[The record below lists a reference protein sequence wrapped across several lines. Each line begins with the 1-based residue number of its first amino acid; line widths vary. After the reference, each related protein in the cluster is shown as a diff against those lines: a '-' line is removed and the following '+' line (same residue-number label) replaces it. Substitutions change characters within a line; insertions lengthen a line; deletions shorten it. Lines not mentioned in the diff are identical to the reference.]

1 MADFK
6 MKLPGITDKDLENS
20 LDKLIEK
27 ATTAKKETEQ
37 LVNSGEK
44 AIKSLE
50 NTATAVSSTIEK
62 AVRKTTSE
70 ATKAV
75 DLTIKQLKRLNN
87 MKIGVKDGKSM
98 MSYSRAYSQLFGEKE
113 IKALEANEKKYNR
126 TLELAKKSINDY
138 REFVEKTQNEFE
150 KYDGSGSTEPLVKGL
165 YDEKAVEEITN
176 KYIEKLK
183 ESNVKVTKIK
193 NDIIYREKAYSAY
206 KTLQTEGTKIG
217 TPKTIED
224 MKSLLE
230 IMSKQVILVRKI
242 KSLTDN
248 IGYSDKK
255 YDDMKLLD
263 VEQNIRQFFTKASGN
278 EYINKFFKDLV
289 DTVETEYNSFNE
301 KIQKVAT
308 ERDFSG
314 FMEVPVKEIKK
325 GFDESLKLAESY
337 VKKLNKLTT
346 NSFTGKGRN
355 AFYNL
360 NKIPDSNISEES
372 KWSLVGQ
379 MSSLLAQGGNV
390 NKESGGYQYYEKL
403 LAESE
408 EFANF
413 AAEVTRQVKANMES
427 GWKEL
432 EKIAVPEGV
441 QNPVVVEKE
450 QTDAIRETTDALEKK
465 ADAQREVNE
474 VESIYARAQKIR
486 NEGNVTDYDGN
497 DWNYSKTMLYK
508 YYDGIIELQSKISKT
523 TDAHILDDLNK
534 DLDESKVEFVALYD
548 TIDAFFEGKLNSRS
562 IKANVRNLF
571 NQLAP
576 QSDIDAYIK
585 MITSS
590 DNTHPVI
597 QTPQIDNATSKV
609 DSNNRANPDINS
621 LPLFN
626 EESTGQLAMQI
637 EGVTEASWDLGKAEK
652 SVTEDIQ
659 FMNTALE
666 GQIELVEVLE
676 SKLNDKRSIIQDKI
690 DSYTQ
695 DYNTDTE
702 RLSNALMQD
711 NEELNIL
718 WIENMYKAM
727 ARDFNS
733 IEENKKALAEL
744 NNEVYEMKQIT
755 AVDARNIIFDEV
767 AKKANLALYYVR
779 ELSDAEKEYLTS
791 NNKAK
796 KAGNVAELYDQY
808 SLLLDINDEIE
819 WQYGKFKTKSNY
831 INMRMNEM
839 NSNGRKTR
847 GIGKY
852 LKASFGEEY
861 DKEKSEFIQM
871 REDII
876 KLNPVLKQ
884 FRKQYR
890 EWIKEAGA
898 EIGTPQHLTQDDF
911 VKKFL
916 GQFEYKDTFSDFQS
930 TILQALQSSDDTTEV
945 NVEQVKSALLDLEKV
960 SGKSL
965 NAIIKN
971 WNTLDE
977 EIQAKC
983 SNVLKNLGLMNAQS
997 EFIFGNKA
1005 GSNSK
1010 AFITDKFVILQK
1022 AIDKDT
1028 ESLIKLTS
1036 KLNEAKKAGV
1046 NVAEIYG
1053 YQKTSLTYNPDNYFN
1068 SVPGYEIQEK
1078 AQGVEL
1084 HQTQKN
1090 LRSLNNSIAE
1100 SQRLASASKEH
1111 LTKFIQ
1117 DWIALN
1123 NLGIQ
1128 VDPSKGSNFF
1138 YSAEKGFEFI
1148 DLCLQ
1153 NVETEAIN
1161 MQNAFKEIVT
1171 VLADTGSVFKYKDS
1185 ELTNITGNL
1194 ASQVAEIFNELGL
1207 LSSEQLVS
1215 LVEKNYPNWI
1225 DVIKSKV
1232 LAQESRQFSN
1242 ANIFIEQAQAAEE
1255 VVKANNDIVKSEQ
1268 QIERQSK
1275 QLAKQLAAMYS
1286 VVNPETINKVA
1297 GMLSE
1302 KFRNSESLKV
1312 DENGFINTDVID
1324 EFELF
1329 ASAPP
1334 SFQSIFDI
1342 LAEDADFFIE
1352 KIDDASVE
1360 YKKLRDYV
1368 SKSKILI
1375 DSKLKSEFGDKKEW
1389 DRIRTTIGMN
1399 TMTTNSNIGT
1409 PINKFLE
1416 EMNEALGTSFDI
1428 TGSAQDGIR
1437 QLFNELERGRNG
1449 ISQLDEQIKNR
1460 EIQNIEDVTNTFI
1473 TNQEKIDKLNGK
1485 KISAPNPRIR
1495 QIKQETSA
1503 IEEQIPV
1510 IEEHTKTIV
1519 ENTNA
1524 KKKNKQSKE
1533 DTNLLSGS
1541 YTIADGKVE
1550 ALLRRKVAEIN
1561 KTTGMEKAKY
1571 RILTDAQNEVL
1582 SAEISYVNKELGQVV
1597 TEMYALHKANEEIEG
1612 DEDALI
1618 FKGKK
1623 LSQDTIAAEE
1633 KKQKAIEATNE
1644 ALRQQL
1650 ERIKN
1655 IDTKVNDPKN
1665 NINNVSDIETLAYAK
1680 NAALN
1685 KISSLQGNSN
1695 ATKSDIG
1702 EVKNLVNEYERV
1714 TNEIIKATQLSSKQI
1729 SSDDNIVRI
1738 ESLITNITKLI
1749 EKTKEYAGTS
1759 IEIDKMIK
1767 SLEKEQE
1774 VLRKTSDILQGKS
1787 KDNNGNI
1794 LSMSSKDASDKYYSA
1809 LSDYK
1814 KNAAVFDQLK
1824 IEQDNKEKQKAQ
1836 DYQFLIDKINEL
1848 TAARKKLQSLE
1859 SNARK
1864 NPTLDYSAEI
1874 QQQKDLIQTLER
1886 VVELNKVDFNTM
1898 SSDGDFWNTGRVKDY
1913 TDALDKAVKAE
1924 KDLNNQRQLFNEKDQ
1939 QIAIDNYK
1947 KALSDLVNTYKSF
1960 ASNANGNSNLS
1971 IQINAQQIAD
1981 AQQRVREL
1989 GDAAEKAGVSASD
2002 LENLFTNSFREISS
2016 SVGTIGTKTLD
2027 GYINK
2032 INTLSEKME
2041 ENRTATDKT
2050 RLRIDELKKSI
2061 SSIIKNADF
2070 STDEGIGSFL
2080 AQIESAGRKL
2090 PSILSE
2096 IESLGKF
2103 DSKMLNIEGSIKG
2116 FDKLSLQT
2124 IKAKSLLT
2132 SLKDEYKS
2140 LQESLAKNNGQFGKE
2155 QIDQLTRIDTLVSKL
2170 NKEAYGKG
2178 TLVPETTGLVTNLK
2192 SLADAMAGY
2201 AKTEWNAQQ
2210 IGKTLQT
2217 KTGELVGTFK
2227 TEDGTI
2233 HKLTVSMNSL
2243 SNGMN
2248 VVKDEVGQ
2256 STGFFKEMKNT
2267 LTGMGKRFSYIFSG
2281 YVLFHKMTSAFRDGL
2296 NVLKEYDSA
2305 LTTISYTM
2313 DLTKNQLGK
2322 LGDSAVQMAKDLSMS
2337 LDNAMAIYQIY
2348 ANMNT
2353 TAQEIN
2359 ETATPTAILSNL
2371 SGVDTST
2378 ASDQVQGILQQFSM
2392 LKDGANNAADA
2403 SMHVVDV
2410 LDKISANVAIDYAKG
2425 IGVITDAVTATGQVA
2440 YDAGLSFE
2448 QLAAISA
2455 KVAERTREDGST
2467 IGCFVY
2473 TIKTI

>member
-50 NTATAVSSTIEK
+50 NTATAVSSTVEK

-70 ATKAV
+70 TTKAV

-230 IMSKQVILVRKI
+230 IMSKQVILARKI

-314 FMEVPVKEIKK
+314 FMEVPVKAIKK

-337 VKKLNKLTT
+337 VKKLDKLTT

-413 AAEVTRQVKANMES
+413 ATEVTRQVKENMES
-427 GWKEL
+427 GWKEF
-432 EKIAVPEGV
+432 EKVAVPEGV
-441 QNPVVVEKE
+441 QNPVVVEKK
-450 QTDAIRETTDALEKK
+450 QADALEKK
-465 ADAQREVNE
+465 ADAQKKVNE
-474 VESIYARAQKIR
+474 FESIYARAQKIR

-711 NEELNIL
+711 NEGLNIL

-767 AKKANLALYYVR
+767 AKKANLALYYIR

-808 SLLLDINDEIE
+808 NLLLDINDEIE
-819 WQYGKFKTKSNY
+819 HQYGNFKTKSRY
-831 INMRMNEM
+831 IDKRMNEM
-839 NSNGRKTR
+839 SSNGHKTR

-852 LKASFGEEY
+852 LKARFGEEY
-861 DKEKSEFIQM
+861 DKKKSEFIQM

-890 EWIKEAGA
+890 EWIYESGV
-898 EIGTPQHLTQDDF
+898 EISTPQHLTQDDF

-930 TILQALQSSDDTTEV
+930 TILQALQKPQVTSNTT
-945 NVEQVKSALLDLEKV
+945 APL
-960 SGKSL
+960 
-965 NAIIKN
+965 
-971 WNTLDE
+971 
-977 EIQAKC
+977 
-983 SNVLKNLGLMNAQS
+983 
-997 EFIFGNKA
+997 
-1005 GSNSK
+1005 
-1010 AFITDKFVILQK
+1010 
-1022 AIDKDT
+1022 
-1028 ESLIKLTS
+1028 
-1036 KLNEAKKAGV
+1036 
-1046 NVAEIYG
+1046 
-1053 YQKTSLTYNPDNYFN
+1053 
-1068 SVPGYEIQEK
+1068 
-1078 AQGVEL
+1078 
-1084 HQTQKN
+1084 
-1090 LRSLNNSIAE
+1090 
-1100 SQRLASASKEH
+1100 
-1111 LTKFIQ
+1111 
-1117 DWIALN
+1117 
-1123 NLGIQ
+1123 
-1128 VDPSKGSNFF
+1128 
-1138 YSAEKGFEFI
+1138 
-1148 DLCLQ
+1148 
-1153 NVETEAIN
+1153 
-1161 MQNAFKEIVT
+1161 
-1171 VLADTGSVFKYKDS
+1171 
-1185 ELTNITGNL
+1185 
-1194 ASQVAEIFNELGL
+1194 
-1207 LSSEQLVS
+1207 
-1215 LVEKNYPNWI
+1215 
-1225 DVIKSKV
+1225 
-1232 LAQESRQFSN
+1232 
-1242 ANIFIEQAQAAEE
+1242 IEQAQAAEE

-1329 ASAPP
+1329 TSAPP
-1334 SFQSIFDI
+1334 SFESIFDV
-1342 LAEDADFFIE
+1342 LAHDADFFIE
-1352 KIDDASVE
+1352 KIDGVSEV
-1360 YKKLRDYV
+1360 YKKLREYV
-1368 SKSKILI
+1368 SHSKILI
-1375 DSKLKSEFGDKKEW
+1375 DSKLKNEFGDKKEW

-1437 QLFNELERGRNG
+1437 HLFNELEKGRNG

-1460 EIQNIEDVTNTFI
+1460 EIKNIEEVTNTFI
-1473 TNQEKIDKLNGK
+1473 ANQEKISRLNGK
-1485 KISAPNPRIR
+1485 KISAPNPRIY
-1495 QIKQETSA
+1495 QIKQEASA

-1510 IEEHTKTIV
+1510 IEEQTQTIV

-1524 KKKNKQSKE
+1524 KKKNRQSKE
-1533 DTNLLSGS
+1533 DTNLLRGS
-1541 YTIADGKVE
+1541 YTIADGDVE
-1550 ALLRRKVAEIN
+1550 ELLRRKVAEIN

-1655 IDTKVNDPKN
+1655 IDTKVEDPKN
-1665 NINNVSDIETLAYAK
+1665 NINNISDIETLAYAK
-1680 NAALN
+1680 NDALN
-1685 KISSLQGNSN
+1685 KISSLQGSSN

-1759 IEIDKMIK
+1759 IKIDNMIK
-1767 SLEKEQE
+1767 SLEKEQK

-1787 KDNNGNI
+1787 KDDNGNI

-1809 LSDYK
+1809 LSNYK
-1814 KNAAVFDQLK
+1814 KNAAVFDQFK
-1824 IEQDNKEKQKAQ
+1824 IEQDKKEKQKAQ

-1848 TAARKKLQSLE
+1848 AAARKKLQSLE

-1898 SSDGDFWNTGRVKDY
+1898 SSDGDFWNVDRINKY
-1913 TDALDKAVKAE
+1913 TDALNKAETAE

-2002 LENLFTNSFREISS
+2002 LENLFTNSFTEISS

-2032 INTLSEKME
+2032 INTLSGKME
-2041 ENRTATDKT
+2041 ENGTATDKT

-2080 AQIESAGRKL
+2080 AQIESVGRKL

-2103 DSKMLNIEGSIKG
+2103 DSKMLSIDGSIQS
-2116 FDKLSLQT
+2116 FDKLNLQT

-2132 SLKDEYKS
+2132 SLKNEYKS
-2140 LQESLAKNNGQFGKE
+2140 LQDSLAKNNGQFGKE
-2155 QIDQLTRIDTLVSKL
+2155 QIEQLTRIDALVSKIS
-2170 NKEAYGKG
+2170 KEAYGKG
-2178 TLVPETTGLVTNLK
+2178 TLVPETTGNVKDLQ
-2192 SLADAMAGY
+2192 SLETTMINY
-2201 AKTEWNAQQ
+2201 AKAEWNAQQ
-2210 IGKTLQT
+2210 VGETLQT

-2233 HKLTVSMNSL
+2233 HKLTVGMNSL
-2243 SNGMN
+2243 SNSMN

-2337 LDNAMAIYQIY
+2337 LDNAMSIYQIY

-2392 LKDGANNAADA
+2392 LKDGANTAADA

-2467 IGCFVY
+2467 IGGNIVIFSAY
-2473 TIKTI
+2473 IYRNIYK